1 MLNMPARN
9 GLARRGFTLVELLVV
24 IAIIAVLISL
34 LLPAL
39 SKARYQAIVTQC
51 ASNER
56 QLGAAMINYAIDNQ
70 GYLPRFDL
78 PQGYGAGNLS
88 DLLGGPTPASPQYGF
103 YTYLNTYYKQPQ
115 PIFYCPA
122 GETDTYSSL
131 FTQFNTGTFPM
142 QAISYAV
149 WVPHISDGLEVP
161 PVYFNYPPPTSPVT
175 WTGTGPHVIPPNGAV
190 SNKLFIVNKSP
201 PIHAPIKVGDKGLVG
216 NPMLTDAVYVS
227 LNVNFSNPTSIDF
240 TKLPQINYE
249 TQYGGHYRGGVLDAV
264 NACYVDGHVER
275 LAAGQVQ
282 ARYGSTDAWVCR

>member
-1 MLNMPARN
+1 MSDKAPKD
-9 GLARRGFTLVELLVV
+9 GHRRCGFTLVELLVV
-24 IAIIAVLISL
+24 IGIIAILISL

-39 SKARYQAIVTQC
+39 SKARYQAVVTQC

-56 QLGAAMINYAIDNQ
+56 QLGAAMIMYANDNG

-88 DLLGGPTPASPQYGF
+88 DLLGGPTPTSPEYGF
-103 YTYLNTYYKQPQ
+103 YTYMNTYYKQPQ
-115 PIFYCPA
+115 AIFYCPA
-122 GETDTYSSL
+122 GQTETYDLL
-131 FTQFNTGTFPM
+131 FTEFNNGAFPM

-149 WVPHISDGLEVP
+149 WVPHLSDGIEVP
-161 PVYFNYPPPTSPVT
+161 PVYYKNSPPTSAVV
-175 WTGTGPHVIPPNGAV
+175 WTGTGQHVVPPNGAV
-190 SNKLFIVNKSP
+190 SNKLFIVDKNP
-201 PIHAPIKVGDKGLVG
+201 PIHAPIKVGDKGLVA

-227 LNVNFSNPTSIDF
+227 LTVDFSSPTSIDF

-282 ARYGSTDAWVCR
+282 VRYGSTDAWVCR